1 MIIALGVIVIA
12 LSSFTKA
19 AKSLIELFTDQS
31 AKVTT
36 AEIAD
41 VTGTWKT
48 QTLSNQYNNKQKF
61 VLTFEFDAKGT
72 ALIGTLVLTPLGD
85 NRSYKRGI
93 RGGEIKGNAISF
105 YTSETGWLGE
115 EKVNYKDLFHGT
127 VSNDRIEFIQSSDRP
142 WDFTPRQFIAE
153 KVN

>member
-41 VTGTWKT
+41 VTGTWKS
-48 QTLSNQYNNKQKF
+48 QAIVNQYNKKQKF
-61 VLTFEFDAKGT
+61 VLTFEFDAKGS
-72 ALIGTLVLTPLGD
+72 ALIGTMTLTPLEE
-85 NRSYKRGI
+85 NRGYARGI

-105 YTSETGWLGE
+105 YTTETGWLGK
-115 EKVNYKDLFHGT
+115 EKVL
-127 VSNDRIEFIQSSDRP
+127 Q
-142 WDFTPRQFIAE
+142 
-153 KVN
+153 